1 MTQMAKLLITYKDN
15 YLNSNYYE
23 YHFVIANNIVKANKL
38 FITFFEYLIRGD
50 IDFYII

>member
-23 YHFVIANNIVKANKL
+23 YHLVIANNIVKANKL